1 MATGYLGTDCT
12 VLWGNT
18 GITPCPYHPKNLEGF
33 LLLPKDEVWTEA
45 QVAALQTTINTGIA
59 EDLPANRYYPIT
71 RFEDIEPKGT
81 DAVET
86 ETGYGVAKFVRNGK
100 YRWRAMYSNGAL
112 DLHSELSKFNGL
124 QDRFDV
130 MLVMKGN
137 VLLCTAYG
145 DSSVKGFS
153 LDTIY
158 APNITLNTGGE
169 DTKYAFEIG
178 LEDESQLNIN
188 FRVITIPDT
197 IPFVDSFRGLKPTR
211 IEVVA
216 HVGATTDEMTVR
228 VWSGS
233 TNLYDSYNG
242 QLDTNTLWTLIN
254 NSIPTPTTTVSTS
267 ATAVPATKSFLLD
280 FGSAVTAA
288 SQECIVKLGTVTAM
302 GAAGL
307 SGFANAQA
315 NTTSIA

>member
-18 GITPCPYHPKNLEGF
+18 GVTPCPYHPKNLEGF
-33 LLLPKDEVWTEA
+33 LLLPKDEVWTTA
-45 QVAALQTTINTGIA
+45 QVSALQTTINAGIV
-59 EDLPANRYYPIT
+59 ENLPADRYYPIT
-71 RFEDIEPKGT
+71 RFEDIEDKGT

-100 YRWRAMYSNGAL
+100 YRWRGIYSNGAL
-112 DLHSELSKFNGL
+112 DMHAQLSMFNGL

-137 VLLCTAYG
+137 VLLCTASG
-145 DSSVKGFS
+145 DTSVKGFS

-158 APNITLNTGGE
+158 APNIKINTGGE

-178 LEDESQLNIN
+178 LEDEAQLNIN
-188 FRVITIPDT
+188 FRAITIPDT

-211 IEVVA
+211 IEIVQHAKAADDTVK
-216 HVGATTDEMTVR
+216 VR

-242 QLDTNTLWTLIN
+242 QLDDTTVWSLVNHTA
-254 NSIPTPTTTVSTS
+254 NSTTTSTLV
-267 ATAVPATKSFLLD
+267 TAVPSDKSFTLT
-280 FGSAVTAA
+280 FGTAITAA
-288 SQECIVKLGTVTAM
+288 SQECTVKLGTVTTM
-302 GAAGL
+302 VAAGL
-307 SGFANAQA
+307 SGFANSQVAS
-315 NTTSIA
+315 TSIA